1 MLIKMKKQVTIFTS
15 LALMLILSISGV
27 RAQDN
32 KPIAFTHVNLIPMN
46 KELVLKDYTV
56 IVKQG
61 KIQKLEKSATTKIP
75 SDAKI
80 INASGKFMIPSLS
93 DMHVHLEGDA

>member
-1 MLIKMKKQVTIFTS
+1 MLIKMKKQVTNFAA
-15 LALMLILSISGV
+15 LALMLILSFSGA

-46 KELVLKDYTV
+46 KEVVLKDYTV

-61 KIQKLEKSATTKIP
+61 KIQKLGQSANTKIP
-75 SDAKI
+75 SDARI
-80 INASGKFMIPSLS
+80 INASGKFMI
-93 DMHVHLEGDA
+93 

>member
-46 KELVLKDYTV
+46 TKFELRPILLYLDLLFFIHDLNRTTLDVFYFQMPFITIRDYDT
-56 IVKQG
+56 
-61 KIQKLEKSATTKIP
+61 
-75 SDAKI
+75 
-80 INASGKFMIPSLS
+80 
-93 DMHVHLEGDA
+93 